1 VVEKIV
7 TVHGSGFK
15 GSEIVYSPHKSE
27 FCTMLWENSI
37 RRQTRI
43 FRFLQYAK
51 GSCTEA
57 DGKLYVALDQ
67 KYITNAEFHNP
78 EPRLP
83 SLPAISLAGQPAVR
97 QTGVG
102 QG

>member
-7 TVHGSGFK
+7 IVHRSGFK
-15 GSEIVYSPHKSE
+15 GSEIVCSPHKSE

-67 KYITNAEFHNP
+67 KYITNAEFYNP
-78 EPRLP
+78 EPRLQ
-83 SLPAISLAGQPAVR
+83 S
-97 QTGVG
+97 VG